1 MKKLKIDKETFLEL
15 IRHDAAVVKRKNYY
29 YNLFSEFKTT
39 NGKITKYI
47 TVKFPFIIMKR
58 PLKQKFKI
66 VKIELVEKSKYK
78 LDREEPYL

>member
-1 MKKLKIDKETFLEL
+1 MKKLKIDKEVFLEL
-15 IRHDAAVVKRKNYY
+15 VRYEAAVVKRKNRY

-66 VKIELVEKSKYK
+66 VRIELVEKSKYK